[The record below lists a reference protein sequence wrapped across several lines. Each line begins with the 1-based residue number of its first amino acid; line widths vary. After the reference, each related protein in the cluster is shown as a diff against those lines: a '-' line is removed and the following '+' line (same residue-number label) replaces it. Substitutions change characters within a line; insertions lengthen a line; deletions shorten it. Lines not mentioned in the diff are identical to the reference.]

1 MFVYSAWAFV
11 EFLAVNRW
19 QHQAD
24 NKMLFINVVS
34 LVVLFDTKLFKLSLF
49 HK

>member
-11 EFLAVNRW
+11 EFPAVNRW

-34 LVVLFDTKLFKLSLF
+34 LVLFDTKLFKLSLV